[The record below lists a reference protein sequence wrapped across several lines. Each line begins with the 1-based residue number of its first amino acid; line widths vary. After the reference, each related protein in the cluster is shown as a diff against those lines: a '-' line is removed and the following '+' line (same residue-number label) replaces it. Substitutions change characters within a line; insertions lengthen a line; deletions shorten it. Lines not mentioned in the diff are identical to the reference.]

1 MLIKIARNGKVIGD
15 FESKEIPWRLEQG
28 VLLNTDHYWVEGM
41 QEWKPLKDFV
51 QKPTMQSDSSAGG
64 GLWNMLTLGL
74 FSGLAGVRS
83 GRFGDADAGW
93 NPQPGP
99 IDEVSDEEMD
109 EQIADDLAEDE
120 RELMADNDDGD
131 YDGDG
136 GDGDA

>member
-15 FESKEIPWRLEQG
+15 YESKEIPWRLEQG
-28 VLLNTDHYWVEGM
+28 VLLTSDHYWVEGM
-41 QEWKPLKDFV
+41 KEWKPLKDYV
-51 QKPTMQSDSSAGG
+51 QKPTMQSDSSASS
-64 GLWNMLTLGL
+64 GLWNMLTFGL
-74 FSGLAGVRS
+74 FSGWLGS
-83 GRFGDADAGW
+83 GRGDSDAEAGW

-109 EQIADDLAEDE
+109 ERIADIAEDE